1 MSDLQNLTRL
11 LGDAHGGSAELD
23 ELVAKVY
30 GQPAEV
36 YSESVDC
43 CLSLVKCLLPH
54 WRLHIGYGVSGILP
68 YASLTQGESHFEAEA
83 PTVPLAILRVLVKVP
98 NL

>member
-1 MSDLQNLTRL
+1 MSDLQKLTRL

-30 GQPAEV
+30 GQPAEL

-43 CLSLVKCLLPH
+43 CLRLVKSCLPH
-54 WRLHIGYGVSGILP
+54 WRLHIGFGVSGILP
-68 YASLTQGESHFEAEA
+68 YASLTQGETHVEAEG
-83 PTVPLAILRVLVKVP
+83 PTVPLAILRVLLKVP
-98 NL
+98 NP